1 VIEVDVI
8 VTKDLG
14 KNFGELKAVA
24 GLDLKIKE
32 GEVYGLL
39 GPNGCGK
46 TTTIRMLCGLLR
58 PTNGAAKVLGHDS
71 NSRAYLNDIG
81 YMPQET
87 ALFTELTVH
96 DNLLI
101 FGRIFG
107 MSTEQINKN
116 ENELLDFIDLHEKRN
131 ELISNLSGGMK
142 HRVSLICSM
151 IHKPKLLFLDEP
163 TVGVDPELRVNFW
176 KNFERLRKQGRT
188 IIITTHYMDEAM
200 HCTKIG
206 LMREGDLIAEGKPG
220 DILRDTG
227 THSLE
232 DAFLALTSRRLVQ

>member
-1 VIEVDVI
+1 MKVISTER
-8 VTKDLG
+8 LS
-14 KNFGELKAVA
+14 KNFGDVRAVS
-24 GLDLKIKE
+24 DLNLSISE

-46 TTTIRMLCGLLR
+46 TTTIRILCGLLR
-58 PTNGAAKVLGHDS
+58 PTAGKASVLGHDS

-96 DNLLI
+96 DNLVI

-107 MSTEQINKN
+107 LSTEQINKN
-116 ENELLDFIDLHEKRN
+116 EQELLDFIDLHGKRN

-151 IHKPKLLFLDEP
+151 IHKPRVLFLDEP

-176 KNFERLRKQGRT
+176 DSFETLRKQGRT
-188 IIITTHYMDEAM
+188 IIITPHYMDEAM
-200 HCTKIG
+200 HCSRIG
-206 LMREGDLIAEGKPG
+206 LMREGGLIAEGEPG
-220 DILRDTG
+220 DIFKDTG
-227 THSLE
+227 TRSLE
-232 DAFLALTSRRLVQ
+232 DAFLALTSRRQVK

>member
-1 VIEVDVI
+1 MKVISTER
-8 VTKDLG
+8 LS
-14 KNFGELKAVA
+14 KNFGDVRAVVN
-24 GLDLKIKE
+24 LDLSIDE

-46 TTTIRMLCGLLR
+46 TTTIRILCGLLR
-58 PTNGAAKVLGHDS
+58 PSGGKASVLGHDTG
-71 NSRAYLNDIG
+71 SRAYLNDIG

-107 MSTEQINKN
+107 MSREQINKN
-116 ENELLDFIDLHEKRN
+116 EKELLDFIDLHGKRN

-142 HRVSLICSM
+142 HRVSLICGM
-151 IHKPKLLFLDEP
+151 IHKPKVLFLDEP
-163 TVGVDPELRVNFW
+163 TVGVDPELRMSFW
-176 KNFERLRKQGRT
+176 KNFDVLRKQGRT

-200 HCTKIG
+200 HCSRIG
-206 LMREGDLIAEGKPG
+206 LMREGDLIAEGKPV
-220 DILRDTG
+220 DILKDTG
-227 THSLE
+227 TNSLE
-232 DAFLALTSRRLVQ
+232 DAFLELTSRRAAE